1 MNIGI
6 VGSGAVALASAAW
19 LAHGGHKVNVWSPT
33 GHNADALRD
42 EPLSAS
48 GVLTTQVRV
57 GVVDNAAA
65 LTEAADV
72 LLIAVIVNA
81 HRRVMDALLPH
92 LRDGQTIIISS
103 MSSLSALYLAEQAR
117 QLGHDITVASWGT
130 TVLTARRQS
139 DTHVKIM
146 TCRVALG
153 VSAIP
158 CRRTEAVV
166 SLCNTLFGER
176 FTAQDNALASALTN
190 INPVAHGP
198 LALYNWTRIERAEHW
213 PQYHYMTSM
222 VSGAIKKLDAERIA
236 LADAFGTRVRTIEQH
251 FAQSFS
257 TSAENLSGIAD
268 ELHATRGGPPG
279 PTDVATR
286 FLAEDVPFGL
296 IFNVA
301 LGRIAGVDMTATQ
314 AVIGNAALITDR
326 DFTAENDLLEPLM
339 LAGETVTG
347 LLARVNH

>member
-1 MNIGI
+1 MNIAI

-19 LAHGGHKVNVWSPT
+19 LAHRGHHVKVWSPT

-42 EPLSAS
+42 APLTAS
-48 GVLTTQVRV
+48 GVLTAELRV
-57 GVVDNAAA
+57 EVADNAAELA
-65 LTEAADV
+65 QDADV
-72 LLIAVIVNA
+72 LLIAVIVNG
-81 HRRVMDALLPH
+81 HKRVMDELIPH
-92 LRDGQTIIISS
+92 LSDGQTVIISS

-117 QLGHDITVASWGT
+117 QRNCDITVASFGT

-153 VSAIP
+153 VSSIP
-158 CRRTEAVV
+158 RQRSAAVV
-166 SLCNTLFGER
+166 SLCNELFGDR
-176 FTAQDNALASALTN
+176 FTPQDHALTSALTN

-198 LALYNWTRIERAEHW
+198 LALYNWTRIERGEHW

-222 VSGAIKKLDAERIA
+222 VSSAIKKLDAERIA
-236 LADAFGTRVRTIEQH
+236 LANAFGTQVRTIEQH

-257 TSAENLSGIAD
+257 TSADNLSGIAD
-268 ELHATRGGPPG
+268 ELHASRGGPPG

-301 LGRIAGVDMTATQ
+301 LGRIAGVDMSATQ
-314 AVIGNAALITDR
+314 AIIGNASLITNR
-326 DFTAENDLLEPLM
+326 DFVAENDLLEPLN
-339 LAGETVTG
+339 LADETVTG
-347 LLARVNH
+347 LLSRVNQ